1 MKYIITESQVK
12 NMMWNYLNSVDYVI
26 LGGEPVGEIILLRDG
41 TKDSHDYIY
50 KTDDRVLFVET
61 DIVMGFSGL
70 FNVDEEESLNYIGDW
85 FEDKYGLE
93 VNEIINWT

>member
-1 MKYIITESQVK
+1 
-12 NMMWNYLNSVDYVI
+12 

>member
-12 NMMWNYLNSVDYVI
+12 NMMWNYLNSVNYII

-61 DIVMGFSGL
+61 DIVLGFSGL

-85 FEDKYGLE
+85 FEEKYGLE